1 MSKLTDVVLHDG
13 TNDVRVMTAA
23 AWL

>member
-13 TNDVRVMTAA
+13 TNDVCIMISAT
-23 AWL
+23 